1 MIFRSL
7 SNNTDTFLSY
17 SGAVKNAFNTDN
29 SKTLLSIGA
38 DIYIDTDFTG
48 SIIWDNPRSIIALKN
63 DA

>member
-1 MIFRSL
+1 MIFRSS
-7 SNNTDTFLSY
+7 SNPSDTFLSY
-17 SGAVKNAFNTDN
+17 SGAVKNAFNIDN

-48 SIIWDNPRSIIALKN
+48 STVWNNPRSIIALKN